1 MKKIKT
7 AVIGSGIAGLASA
20 WLMAR
25 SGVEVT
31 LFEADDRAGGHA
43 HTVFPK
49 IEEHGSNVAV
59 PVDVGFIVYNEATY
73 PNLTALFDHLDVP
86 TKPTNMSFAVSNADG
101 LEYAGHGLNGLFAQR
116 SNIFRA
122 SFWEMVSDIREFYEK
137 APTLKV
143 SPDTTLFELLED
155 YSDSFAKNHLLPMAA
170 AIWSTDVNEVGCMQA
185 RSFIDFFMNHG
196 LLQLRDRP
204 TWYTIDGGSLS
215 YVRKILTTPGIKLN
229 LNTKITEVI
238 RDSNQIRIHR
248 NGIVDRFDHIVI
260 ATHADQALALL
271 DTPSASERKILGNF
285 KYSPSRAYL
294 HTDQRLMPRKQRAW
308 ASWNYLDHGSNG
320 LCVTY
325 WMNLLQ
331 NLNTDHDL
339 FVTLNPPFT
348 PKGILQ
354 KFDYTHP
361 ILNNA
366 TATARTKLWDLQ
378 GNQCTWFC
386 GAYFGHGFHEDG
398 LQSGLAVAEEIT
410 GKSRPWDR
418 ANTRIFVR
426 ERQAAA

>member
-1 MKKIKT
+1 
-7 AVIGSGIAGLASA
+7 
-20 WLMAR
+20 
-25 SGVEVT
+25 
-31 LFEADDRAGGHA
+31 
-43 HTVFPK
+43 
-49 IEEHGSNVAV
+49 
-59 PVDVGFIVYNEATY
+59 
-73 PNLTALFDHLDVP
+73 
-86 TKPTNMSFAVSNADG
+86 
-101 LEYAGHGLNGLFAQR
+101 
-116 SNIFRA
+116 
-122 SFWEMVSDIREFYEK
+122 
-137 APTLKV
+137 
-143 SPDTTLFELLED
+143 
-155 YSDSFAKNHLLPMAA
+155 
-170 AIWSTDVNEVGCMQA
+170 
-185 RSFIDFFMNHG
+185 
-196 LLQLRDRP
+196 
-204 TWYTIDGGSLS
+204 
-215 YVRKILTTPGIKLN
+215 
-229 LNTKITEVI
+229 
-238 RDSNQIRIHR
+238 
-248 NGIVDRFDHIVI
+248 
-260 ATHADQALALL
+260 
-271 DTPSASERKILGNF
+271 
-285 KYSPSRAYL
+285 
-294 HTDQRLMPRKQRAW
+294 MPRKRRAW
-308 ASWNYLDHGSNG
+308 ASWNYLDHGPNG